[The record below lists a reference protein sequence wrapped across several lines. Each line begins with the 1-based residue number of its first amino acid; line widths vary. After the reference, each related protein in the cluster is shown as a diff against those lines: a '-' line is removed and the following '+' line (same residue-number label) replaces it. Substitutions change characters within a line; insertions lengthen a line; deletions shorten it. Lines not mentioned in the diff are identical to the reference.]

1 MSVKH
6 RGRLLGLGAVVAAVP
21 LLLTP
26 LVAAQSKKTIN
37 VTVTDTAFRLSAKN
51 APVGS
56 VTFVIKNTGKA
67 KHDFKVGTKK
77 SIVLAPGKTA
87 KLTVVFTKAGPVA
100 YTSTVTGDAKK
111 GLKGTFTLKAAPT
124 TGTGGNVA
132 AGKTVFIS
140 TGCGACHTLKA
151 ANGTGTIGPSLDT
164 STASRATVVS
174 RVTNGKAA
182 MPAYAGQLTGQ
193 QIQDVADFV
202 VASRG

>member
-1 MSVKH
+1 
-6 RGRLLGLGAVVAAVP
+6 VAAVP

-26 LVAAQSKKTIN
+26 LVSAQSKKTIN

-87 KLTVVFTKAGPVA
+87 RLTVVFTKAGPVA

-111 GLKGTFTLKAAPT
+111 GLKGTFTLKAAPAM
-124 TGTGGNVA
+124 GGGGMGGGGNVA